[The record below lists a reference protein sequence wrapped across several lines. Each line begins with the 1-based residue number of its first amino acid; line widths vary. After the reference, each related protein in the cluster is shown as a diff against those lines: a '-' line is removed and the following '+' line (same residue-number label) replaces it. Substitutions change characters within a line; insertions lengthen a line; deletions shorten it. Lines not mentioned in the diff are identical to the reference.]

1 MPSNIES
8 KKTNAELI
16 REIQDSLQSLK
27 TDTNDI
33 RLDLVYIKQK
43 IKDREETEKQGWF
56 WN

>member
-8 KKTNAELI
+8 KKTNADLI

-27 TDTNDI
+27 TATNDI

-56 WN
+56 W